1 MLLYRASIICTIIIC
16 SLILFAS
23 CGQSAVPPG
32 QRQPTINRGSKSA
45 PTARA
50 EASSRPYTATVLPTR
65 RSVSSPPSA
74 PQRYTSH
81 VILSGAARPDDLT
94 FDQQGRLLFSDFY
107 NGTVSRI
114 NANGTVTTML
124 SGLAGPEG
132 LVVLSD
138 GTLIIAEQRT
148 NRILS
153 LAPGA
158 SSPTM
163 LRALPGTPST
173 EQCKDG
179 VDGIAFDATT
189 QTLIIPDSPT
199 GNVYRMS
206 LDGKMLTLLAS
217 GIARPVGAAVD
228 AQGTI
233 YVADECGGALWRITR
248 DGKTTRIGGF
258 GMPDDVVFDQHG
270 NILVID
276 LKPSIHALIRMN
288 LTTGK
293 RETLAS
299 QGFIEPQGL
308 AIDSHDDIF
317 VSDDYANNIVEYI
330 PT

>member
-1 MLLYRASIICTIIIC
+1 MLLYRANVICTMIIC

-23 CGQSAVPPG
+23 CGQ
-32 QRQPTINRGSKSA
+32 
-45 PTARA
+45 PTASPTATGA
-50 EASSRPYTATVLPTR
+50 EASSHPYTPALPTATVVPTSS
-65 RSVSSPPSA
+65 SVSSPPPA
-74 PQRYTSH
+74 PQQYASH
-81 VILSGAARPDDLT
+81 VILSGAVRPDDLA
-94 FDQQGRLLFSDFY
+94 FDQQGRLLFSDSY
-107 NGTVSRI
+107 KGTVSRI
-114 NANGTVTTML
+114 NAHGSITTIL

-158 SSPTM
+158 NSPTV
-163 LRALPGTPST
+163 LRALPGTPSAKP
-173 EQCKDG
+173 CKDG

-206 LDGKMLTLLAS
+206 LDGKTLTLLAS
-217 GIARPVGAAVD
+217 GIVRPVGAAVD

-248 DGKTTRIGGF
+248 DGKTMRIGGF
-258 GMPDDVVFDQHG
+258 GMPDDVAFDQHG
-270 NILVID
+270 NILIID
-276 LKPSIHALIRMN
+276 LKPSIHSLIRMN
-288 LTTGK
+288 LATGD

-308 AIDSHDDIF
+308 VIDSHDDIF
-317 VSDDYANNIVEYI
+317 VSDDYANIIVEYI